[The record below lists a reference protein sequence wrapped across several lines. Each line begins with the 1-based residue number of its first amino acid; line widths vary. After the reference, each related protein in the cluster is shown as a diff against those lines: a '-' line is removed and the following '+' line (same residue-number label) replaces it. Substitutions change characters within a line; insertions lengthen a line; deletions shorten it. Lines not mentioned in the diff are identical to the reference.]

1 MRGHPTPED
10 IQREIARM
18 EADAAAAKEGLAA
31 LRDRLSDARAMMEE
45 VRRALGGN
53 ANGRP
58 ADDPAQ
64 EGTPAAG
71 VAQEEAKA
79 G

>member
-1 MRGHPTPED
+1 MSALLTAED
-10 IQREIARM
+10 IQREITRM
-18 EADAAAAKEGLAA
+18 EAEAAAAKERLAA

-45 VRRALGGN
+45 VRRALGGG
-53 ANGRP
+53 ANGQP
-58 ADDPAQ
+58 ASDTAQ
-64 EGTPAAG
+64 EGTPAAE

>member
-1 MRGHPTPED
+1 MRAQLSAED

-18 EADAAAAKEGLAA
+18 EAEAAAAKERLSA

-45 VRRALGGN
+45 VKRALGGG
-53 ANGRP
+53 ANGQPTDGSER
-58 ADDPAQ
+58 
-64 EGTPAAG
+64 ESTPAAE